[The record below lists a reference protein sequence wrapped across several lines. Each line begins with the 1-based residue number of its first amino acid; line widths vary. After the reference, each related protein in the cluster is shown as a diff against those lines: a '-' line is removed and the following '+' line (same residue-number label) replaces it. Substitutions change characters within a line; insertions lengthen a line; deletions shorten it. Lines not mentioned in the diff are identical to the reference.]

1 LQQARGQHDF
11 ASQEV
16 IIAHFLFVI
25 VSIDSLGGNVD
36 NAIQATLIEAFGTA
50 FLCFII
56 FTATNPKA
64 AVPQGA
70 VPVFVGVA
78 IGLMVTLLGPLTG

>member
-1 LQQARGQHDF
+1 M
-11 ASQEV
+11 
-16 IIAHFLFVI
+16 
-25 VSIDSLGGNVD
+25 
-36 NAIQATLIEAFGTA
+36 IEAFGTA

-56 FTATNPKA
+56 FAATNPKA
-64 AVPQGA
+64 SVPAAA